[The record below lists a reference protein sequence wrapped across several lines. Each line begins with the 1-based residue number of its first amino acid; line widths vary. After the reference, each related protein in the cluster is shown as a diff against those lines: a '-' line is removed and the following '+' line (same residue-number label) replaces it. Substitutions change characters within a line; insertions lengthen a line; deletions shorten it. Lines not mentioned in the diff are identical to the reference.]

1 MHIIVLSLA
10 RATDRR
16 EKMKRQLEA
25 AGVAFELLDATDGR
39 ALTDVERALVDHERR
54 RRITPFP
61 LTDNEI
67 GCWLSHR
74 RAMQSIIERGDKMA
88 VILEDDAEILP
99 GFAHAL
105 EAIERQAGPFD
116 IIDLH
121 RKFKRGETFIPCRRL
136 LPELSM
142 GRVGAA
148 HMGAIAYVMSR
159 AGAER
164 FIAYAKRFV
173 HAVDKEMHR
182 YWASGLDIY
191 GLSQPMAVS
200 NDGGHSFLDE
210 TRGHDRPAERPR
222 YPGADR
228 LYWRLWR
235 RWSRLEDSVQKRLIW
250 PAYVRMGKR
259 RQAS

>member
-1 MHIIVLSLA
+1 MRTIILSLA

-16 EKMKRQLEA
+16 EKMKRQCDA
-25 AGVAFELLDATDGR
+25 AGLAFELLDATDGR
-39 ALTDVERALVDHERR
+39 TLTDAERALVDHERR
-54 RRITPFP
+54 RRITPYP

-74 RAMQSIIERGDKMA
+74 RAMQSIIARGEKMA

-99 GFAHAL
+99 GFAVAMD
-105 EAIERQAGPFD
+105 AIERQAGPFD
-116 IIDLH
+116 VIDLH
-121 RKFKRGETFIPCRRL
+121 RKFKHGEAFVPCR
-136 LPELSM
+136 ELAPDLSI

-159 AGAER
+159 AGAEK
-164 FIAYAKRFV
+164 FIAYAQKFV

-191 GLSQPMAVS
+191 GLSRPMAVS

-210 TRGHDRPAERPR
+210 TRGHDRPQERLR
-222 YPGADR
+222 YPDADR

-235 RWSRLEDSVQKRLIW
+235 RWTRLEDSVQKRLIW
-250 PAYVRMGKR
+250 PGYVRMGKR